1 MKIQEHGL
9 AQTGSKGRKRV
20 GKKLPQAVA
29 PSEAQ
34 VLELGTEEGL
44 GKFVIQSRSM
54 RDLYR
59 LATQVAGSDATIL
72 VYGESGTGKEL
83 FARLVHQL
91 SGRRAK
97 PFVPVNCGVLKGE
110 LFADKFFGH
119 EAGAFTGA
127 QRQRKGSF
135 ELAAD
140 GTLFLDEVGEIPP
153 ANQVDFLRVLEEKT
167 FRRLGGE
174 RPLPFDARIVAAT
187 NRVLHKM
194 VAAAE
199 FRADLYYRLNVIPVT
214 LPPLRERV
222 DDIPPLA
229 EYFLAMYRH
238 RYHKP
243 GVRLA
248 PATLDALCDYP
259 WPGNVRELEHVIE
272 RACVLCQGTTLGA
285 DQLPGEI
292 VGYRL
297 PAPEVAPVE
306 REGASAAVLPAAA
319 DLPPSERILQALRRA
334 GGNKAKA
341 ARLLGIDRTTLYRKI
356 RELHLDLSQID
367 F

>member
-1 MKIQEHGL
+1 MEKNQEDGLSQAGMK
-9 AQTGSKGRKRV
+9 ASRRS
-20 GKKLPQAVA
+20 GKKLPQAVS

-34 VLELGTEEGL
+34 VLELGTEDGL
-44 GKFVIQSRSM
+44 GKFVIQSRTM
-54 RDLYR
+54 HDLYR

-248 PATLDALCDYP
+248 PATLDALCAYS
-259 WPGNVRELEHVIE
+259 WPGNVRELRNLTERLVLLCSEPIIE
-272 RACVLCQGTTLGA
+272 PGH
-285 DQLPGEI
+285 LPLEMRLASG
-292 VGYRL
+292 L
-297 PAPEVAPVE
+297 PAVDCGQGVLTLEAAVRQAEVAAIV
-306 REGASAAVLPAAA
+306 
-319 DLPPSERILQALRRA
+319 RA
-334 GGNKAKA
+334 WAESGGSKAKLA
-341 ARLLGIDRTTLYRKI
+341 EILAVSPRTLRYKLAEY
-356 RELHLDLSQID
+356 ELKLN
-367 F
+367 

>member
-1 MKIQEHGL
+1 MPKSAG
-9 AQTGSKGRKRV
+9 
-20 GKKLPQAVA
+20 
-29 PSEAQ
+29 PSEAE

-44 GKFVIQSRSM
+44 GKFVIQSRAM

-135 ELAAD
+135 EMAAD
-140 GTLFLDEVGEIPP
+140 GTLFLDEVGEIPAP
-153 ANQVDFLRVLEEKT
+153 NQVDFLRVLEEKT

-174 RPLPFDARIVAAT
+174 RSLPFDARIVAAT

-214 LPPLRERV
+214 LPPLRERA

-243 GVRLA
+243 DVRLA
-248 PATLDALCDYP
+248 EATLDTLCAYS
-259 WPGNVRELEHVIE
+259 WPGNVRELRNLMERLVLLSSESVIE
-272 RACVLCQGTTLGA
+272 PGHLPLEMRLAAGMPAVDCGQGVLTL
-285 DQLPGEI
+285 E
-292 VGYRL
+292 
-297 PAPEVAPVE
+297 
-306 REGASAAVLPAAA
+306 AAV
-319 DLPPSERILQALRRA
+319 RQAEVGAIVRAWAEA
-334 GGNKAKA
+334 GGSK
-341 ARLLGIDRTTLYRKI
+341 ARLAEILAVSPRTLRYKLAEY
-356 RELHLDLSQID
+356 ELKLA
-367 F
+367 